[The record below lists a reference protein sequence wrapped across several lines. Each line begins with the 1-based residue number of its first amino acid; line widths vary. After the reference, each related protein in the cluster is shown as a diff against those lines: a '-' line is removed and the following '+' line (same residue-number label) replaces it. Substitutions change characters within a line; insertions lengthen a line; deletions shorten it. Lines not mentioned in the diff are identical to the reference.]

1 MEDGPIS
8 MYVCMYVCI
17 CMYVYVCMC
26 IYIYVHHRM
35 MLIAIWA
42 PLSDFFPLKLS
53 VTRWLPFWLAAS
65 SVVQAS
71 SSASSES
78 ASESASSPFCPSSS
92 LSACRSFF
100 VPSIR

>member
-1 MEDGPIS
+1 MDPL
-8 MYVCMYVCI
+8 VCMYVCICI
-17 CMYVYVCMC
+17 CMYVYVCMYVY
-26 IYIYVHHRM
+26 IYIYIHHRM

-92 LSACRSFF
+92 LSACRSIF